1 MVESTT
7 PLPANALDRPTGP
20 PLPILSCE
28 CGRKFRPP
36 RGKAGKS
43 VKCPGCSRSVDVPA
57 NDAAAQVAIEAPSE
71 QPHHF
76 RDMAE
81 AIRTQPSPA
90 PAAKRKSK
98 ISKRVVRRLMANAAG
113 EGKSTP
119 SRNERC
125 DAIEEIGQSGVFEAI
140 PLLVKLSATS
150 AEPLKVREAAAAA
163 LGDLGDPESLPA
175 LVELLDA
182 PESDIRQAALM
193 ALGKLGDRRAVRPLI
208 HYGLDHPHSKFLAW
222 DSVVKLGDEAVIDL
236 LDALGHSDDSLV
248 LESVVLVGRL
258 KTPRAVPLLIQV
270 VETRSRLFRSHAAE
284 SLGQIADRRAVPTLI
299 ALLKDDDPAVRAN
312 ATSALVRI
320 PDRQALEPLRQV
332 LTDED
337 DDVRIHALQAIAEIG
352 DARAVPDL
360 LERLNDRSP
369 EVQVAAAEAL
379 GQCGDARAVEPLLER
394 LKSDDE
400 PILLRAIS
408 ALRRLKDPRAAQA
421 LLALLHDERDV
432 VRQRVVDTLGL
443 VGDHEIAQRL
453 EQVMKY
459 DRSELVR
466 ANAAKALGAIGDP
479 GSIDALVDALHDEFP
494 IRCRAVVSL
503 GVLHDDAAM
512 PAISALLRD
521 PAPEIRYHAVG
532 ALMEINPPNALSL
545 VEPLIDDPHSMVRRG
560 VVKALEK
567 LGDPRAA
574 ELQNDSTKRKLSRKM
589 RDARKGMREAIAFLM
604 PSWMASFLPTGTR
617 GRVAATSAVAVLLVA
632 AVGLAALPV
641 FTKKAGGRVVSR
653 GRVQSVAFSDAG
665 TIVAARTT
673 GLVEV
678 WDVMKKSVKK
688 TAQIDVNGSIFAV
701 TDGKV
706 MGVPGEKGL
715 QFWSVDS
722 DKGPEKKPGVHQ
734 KQIAAVAVSPDHQ
747 FAATMDG
754 DRVVYTWSLASRE
767 AVGALQL
774 PKNTVPGSLSI
785 LPGGKRI
792 VTAATDGLF
801 FLWDVENAQQV
812 VAFPSFRTVIAR
824 TAVSADGKLLAVA
837 GNNNLGVFSLENYK
851 ELAAPK
857 IQGSVMALEFSPTG
871 RWLIVLNG
879 ASIHLTTPNSD
890 MMKSIV
896 VDDAELLETVAI
908 SPDEKLLA
916 AGNAESSKIW
926 LCDAESA
933 EVLKRLDVK

>member
-1 MVESTT
+1 M
-7 PLPANALDRPTGP
+7 
-20 PLPILSCE
+20 
-28 CGRKFRPP
+28 
-36 RGKAGKS
+36 
-43 VKCPGCSRSVDVPA
+43 
-57 NDAAAQVAIEAPSE
+57 EAPSE
-71 QPHHF
+71 QSQHF

-81 AIRTQPSPA
+81 ALRAQPS
-90 PAAKRKSK
+90 AKPPSTQKSK
-98 ISKRVVRRLMANAAG
+98 ISKRVVRRLMANAGG
-113 EGKSTP
+113 EGKSPP
-119 SRNERC
+119 SRSERC
-125 DAIEEIGQSGVFEAI
+125 EAIEELGQSGIVEAI

-150 AEPLKVREAAAAA
+150 AEPLKVRETAAAA

-182 PESDIRQAALM
+182 PESEIRQAALT

-208 HYGLDHPHSKFLAW
+208 HYGLHHPHSKFLAW
-222 DSVVKLGDEAVIDL
+222 DAVVKLGEEAVIDL
-236 LDALGHSDDSLV
+236 RDALGSSDDSLV
-248 LESVVLVGRL
+248 LESIVLVGRL
-258 KTPRAVPLLIQV
+258 KSAKAVPLLIQV
-270 VETRSRLFRSHAAE
+270 IETRSPLFRSHAAE
-284 SLGQIADRRAVPTLI
+284 SLGQIGDRRAVSTLV
-299 ALLKDDDPAVRAN
+299 ALLKDADPAVRAN
-312 ATSALVRI
+312 ATSALIRI
-320 PDRQALEPLRQV
+320 PDRQALDPLRQM
-332 LTDED
+332 LSDDD
-337 DDVRIHALQAIAEIG
+337 DDVRVHALQALAEIG
-352 DARAVPDL
+352 DARVVPDL
-360 LERLNDRSP
+360 LERLNDPSL
-369 EVQVAAAEAL
+369 EVQAAAAEAL

-394 LKSDDE
+394 LKSNDE
-400 PILLRAIS
+400 AILLRAIS

-421 LLALLHDERDV
+421 LLGLLNDERDV
-432 VRQRVVDTLGL
+432 VRQRAVDTLGS
-443 VGDHEIAQRL
+443 VGDAEIAQRL
-453 EQVMKY
+453 EQVLKY

-466 ANAAKALGAIGDP
+466 ANAAKSLGAIGDP

-503 GVLHDDAAM
+503 GVLHDDAAL

-532 ALMEINPPNALSL
+532 ALMEVNPPNALSL
-545 VEPLIDDPHSMVRRG
+545 IEPLIDDPNSMVRRG
-560 VVKALEK
+560 VAKALEK

-574 ELQNDSTKRKLSRKM
+574 ELLEDSAKRKLSRRM
-589 RDARKGMREAIAFLM
+589 RDARKGLRETIAFLM
-604 PSWMASFLPTGTR
+604 PSWMAGFLPTGPR
-617 GRVAATSAVAVLLVA
+617 GRVAATSAVAVLLLA
-632 AVGLAALPV
+632 AVGLAALPL
-641 FTKKAGGRVVSR
+641 FTKKQGGRVMSR

-673 GLVEV
+673 GMVEV
-678 WDVMKKSVKK
+678 WDVLKKSVRKS
-688 TAQIDVNGSIFAV
+688 AQIDVNGSIFSLA
-701 TDGKV
+701 DGKA
-706 MGVPGEKGL
+706 MGFPGEKGL

-734 KQIAAVAVSPDHQ
+734 KQIMAVSVSPDRQ

-812 VAFPSFRTVIAR
+812 AAFPLFRTVIAR
-824 TAVSADGKLLAVA
+824 TAISPDGKLLAVA

-851 ELAAPK
+851 ELKAPK
-857 IQGSVMALEFSPTG
+857 IQGNVMALEFSPTG

-879 ASIHLTTPNSD
+879 ATIHLVTPNSD
-890 MMKSIV
+890 MLKSVAI
-896 VDDAELLETVAI
+896 DDAELLETVAI